1 MLITRRVEFCASH
14 RCAVKSWTD
23 EENYR
28 VFGADA
34 NPFGHGH
41 NYVLE
46 VTIGGDVD
54 PVTGMIIDLKEVKQ
68 ILNEEVVD
76 QMDHRYLNAEVPPF
90 DQQVPTAENIAREI
104 WRRLEPRFRGPG
116 MHLHNVRLYE
126 TEQIYVDCAGAE

>member
-14 RCAVKSWTD
+14 RCAVESWS
-23 EENYR
+23 EEQNRR

-34 NPFGHGH
+34 NPYGHGH

-46 VTIGGDVD
+46 VTLGGLVD

-76 QMDHRYLNAEVPPF
+76 VMDHRYLNAEVPPF
-90 DQQVPTAENIAREI
+90 DRVVPTVENMALEI
-104 WRRLEPRFRGPG
+104 WRRLEPRFSTPDV
-116 MHLHNVRLYE
+116 HLHNVRLYE
-126 TEQIYVDCAGAE
+126 TEQIYADCSAA